1 MNPENSPVPV
11 TRRIRRRYR
20 TMINVLNRKQLI
32 VCMDMAERDRVCKEL
47 DAARIPYQEKVKSF
61 VDPFSED
68 PRDRTVDA
76 AMTYT
81 YTIYVD
87 QDDWEK
93 AQFCVV

>member
-1 MNPENSPVPV
+1 
-11 TRRIRRRYR
+11 
-20 TMINVLNRKQLI
+20 MINVLNRKQLI